1 MSLTSS
7 ATPLL
12 QRPLSSC
19 IKRLHATKPLTS
31 TSRSPACIRVRIR
44 AFSSHRVNMSNQVFI
59 VGASRTPVG
68 AKDGSLATLTAPQ
81 LGVVAVK
88 HALQKAG
95 VAPEKVEEIYLGNVV
110 QAGVGQS
117 PARQV
122 GIAAGIPESTD
133 ATTINKVCAS
143 GMKAIM
149 LASQSIQLGQ
159 RSVMVAGGM
168 ESMSQAPFLV
178 PRQTPAFGHFETKDS
193 LVVDGLFDVY
203 NKVPM
208 GNCAEHTAA
217 KHNITREDQDDFCL
231 SSYTRAEEAW
241 ASGAFDEEIAP
252 VTVKTRK
259 GDVVVKEDED
269 YKKLL
274 KDKFRTIRP
283 VFQKENGTVTAAN
296 ASSLNDGASAVVLAS
311 GEVVEKEGLKP
322 LARVLGYADAACAP
336 IDFPTAPTLAV
347 PLALKN
353 AGVSQDEIAL
363 WEFNEAFSVVG
374 CAAEKVLGL
383 DRSKVNV
390 KGGAVALGH
399 PIGSSGCRIVVTL
412 IHSLKKGEKGV
423 AAICNG
429 GGAAS
434 AIVVERL

>member
-1 MSLTSS
+1 MSTN
-7 ATPLL
+7 P
-12 QRPLSSC
+12 
-19 IKRLHATKPLTS
+19 
-31 TSRSPACIRVRIR
+31 VY
-44 AFSSHRVNMSNQVFI
+44 I
-59 VGASRTPVG
+59 VSASRTPIG
-68 AKDGSLATLTAPQ
+68 AKDGVLATLTAPQ

-88 HALQKAG
+88 HAIEKAG
-95 VAPEKVEEIYLGNVV
+95 VKPERVEELYLGNVV

-122 GIAAGIPESTD
+122 GIGAGIPESSD

-143 GMKAIM
+143 GLKAIM
-149 LASQSIQLGQ
+149 LASQNIQLGH
-159 RSVMVAGGM
+159 RGVMVAGGM
-168 ESMSQAPFLV
+168 ESMSQAPFLL
-178 PRQTPAFGHFETKDS
+178 PRKPPAFGHFETKDS

-203 NKVPM
+203 NKFPM

-217 KHNITREDQDDFCL
+217 QLSITREDQDDHCL
-231 SSYTRAEEAW
+231 SSYTRAEESW
-241 ASGAFDEEIAP
+241 AKGAFDDEIAP
-252 VTVKTRK
+252 VTVKGRK
-259 GDVVVKEDED
+259 GDTVVKEDEE

-274 KDKFRTIRP
+274 KDKFRSIRP
-283 VFQKENGTVTAAN
+283 VFVKENGTVTAAN
-296 ASSLNDGASAVVLAS
+296 ASTLNDGASAVVLAS

-322 LARVLGYADAACAP
+322 LAKILGFADAACAP

-363 WEFNEAFSVVG
+363 WEFNEAFSVVA
-374 CAAEKVLGL
+374 CAAEKVLGIP
-383 DRSKVNV
+383 REKVNV

-412 IHSLKKGEKGV
+412 VHALKKGEKGV

>member
-1 MSLTSS
+1 MVSFLTTLISS
-7 ATPLL
+7 AYSTIQPILTPDTH
-12 QRPLSSC
+12 Q
-19 IKRLHATKPLTS
+19 S
-31 TSRSPACIRVRIR
+31 TQSVY
-44 AFSSHRVNMSNQVFI
+44 I
-59 VGASRTPVG
+59 VSASRTPVG

-88 HALQKAG
+88 HALEKAG
-95 VAPEKVEEIYLGNVV
+95 VAPEKVEEVYLGNVV

-122 GIAAGIPESTD
+122 VIAAGIPESTD

-149 LASQSIQLGQ
+149 LASQNIQLGQ
-159 RSVMVAGGM
+159 RGIMVAGGM

-178 PRQTPAFGHFETKDS
+178 PRHPPGFGHFETKDS

-208 GNCAEHTAA
+208 GNCADATAQ
-217 KHNITREDQDDFCL
+217 KHQITREDQDDHCL
-231 SSYTRAEEAW
+231 SSYTRAEESW
-241 ASGAFDEEIAP
+241 AKGLFDDEIAP

-259 GDVVVKEDED
+259 GDIVVKEDED

-274 KDKFRTIRP
+274 KEKFRSIRP
-283 VFQKENGTVTAAN
+283 VFTKDGTVTAAN

-311 GEVVEKEGLKP
+311 GDVVEKEGLKP
-322 LARVLGYADAACAP
+322 LAKILGYADAACAP

-353 AGVSQDEIAL
+353 AGVSKEDIAL
-363 WEFNEAFSVVG
+363 WEFNEAFSVVA

-383 DRSKVNV
+383 DRSIINV

-412 IHSLKKGEKGV
+412 AHALKKGEKGV

-434 AIVVERL
+434 AIVIERL

>member
-1 MSLTSS
+1 MTLISF
-7 ATPLL
+7 
-12 QRPLSSC
+12 QQPLSSC
-19 IKRLHATKPLTS
+19 IKRFPATNLPRPRQVLHP
-31 TSRSPACIRVRIR
+31 RS
-44 AFSSHRVNMSNQVFI
+44 FSSHRVNMSNQVFI

-95 VAPEKVEEIYLGNVV
+95 VSPEKVEEIYLGNVV

-159 RSVMVAGGM
+159 RNVMVAGGM

-178 PRQTPAFGHFETKDS
+178 PRQTPAFGNFEAKDS

-241 ASGAFDEEIAP
+241 ASGAFDDEIAP

-274 KDKFRTIRP
+274 KDKFRSIRP

-311 GEVVEKEGLKP
+311 GDVVEKEGLKP

-374 CAAEKVLGL
+374 VAAEKVLGL
-383 DRSKVNV
+383 DRSKVNI

>member
-1 MSLTSS
+1 MSLYISFTSTIIRRSTSS
-7 ATPLL
+7 VSPKSL
-12 QRPLSSC
+12 
-19 IKRLHATKPLTS
+19 IKVLHNPHLKMS
-31 TSRSPACIRVRIR
+31 TQSVY
-44 AFSSHRVNMSNQVFI
+44 I
-59 VGASRTPVG
+59 VSASRTPVG
-68 AKDGSLATLTAPQ
+68 AKDGSLATLSAPQ

-88 HALQKAG
+88 HALEKANLS
-95 VAPEKVEEIYLGNVV
+95 PEKVEEVYLGNVV

-122 GIAAGIPESTD
+122 VIGAGIPESTD

-149 LASQSIQLGQ
+149 LASQNIQLGQ
-159 RSVMVAGGM
+159 RNIMVAGGM

-178 PRQTPAFGHFETKDS
+178 PRNPPGFGNFEAKDS

-208 GNCAEHTAA
+208 GNCADSTAQ
-217 KHNITREDQDDFCL
+217 KHQITREDQDDHCL
-231 SSYTRAEEAW
+231 SSYTRAEESW
-241 ASGAFDEEIAP
+241 KTGAFDEEIAP

-259 GDVVVKEDED
+259 GDIVVKEDED

-274 KDKFRTIRP
+274 KEKFRTIRP
-283 VFQKENGTVTAAN
+283 VFTKDGTVTAAN

-311 GEVVEKEGLKP
+311 GDVVEKEGLKP
-322 LARVLGYADAACAP
+322 LAKILGYADAACAP

-347 PLALKN
+347 PIALKN
-353 AGVSQDEIAL
+353 AGVSKEDIAL
-363 WEFNEAFSVVG
+363 WEFNEAFSVVAV
-374 CAAEKVLGL
+374 AAEKVLGL

>member
-1 MSLTSS
+1 MSISL
-7 ATPLL
+7 
-12 QRPLSSC
+12 LSSLVVRRSSSSC
-19 IKRLHATKPLTS
+19 SSSLHQLKRVTTLHHQ
-31 TSRSPACIRVRIR
+31 R
-44 AFSSHRVNMSNQVFI
+44 FNMSTQSVYI
-59 VGASRTPVG
+59 ISASRTPVG

-88 HALQKAG
+88 HALEKANLK
-95 VAPEKVEEIYLGNVV
+95 PEQVEEVYLGNVV

-122 GIAAGIPESTD
+122 VIGAGIPDSTD

-149 LASQSIQLGQ
+149 LADQNIRLGQ
-159 RSVMVAGGM
+159 RGIMVAGGM
-168 ESMSQAPFLV
+168 ESMSQAPFLS
-178 PRQTPAFGHFETKDS
+178 PRHPPAFGHFESKDS
-193 LVVDGLFDVY
+193 LIVDGLFDVY

-208 GNCAEHTAA
+208 GYCADSTAV
-217 KHNITREDQDDFCL
+217 KHQITREDQDDHCL
-231 SSYTRAEEAW
+231 SSYTRAEETW
-241 ASGAFDEEIAP
+241 KNGGFEDEIAP

-259 GDVVVKEDED
+259 GDVIVKEDED

-274 KDKFRTIRP
+274 KEKFRSIRP
-283 VFQKENGTVTAAN
+283 VFTKDGTVTAAN

-311 GEVVEKEGLKP
+311 GDVVEKEGLKP
-322 LARVLGYADAACAP
+322 LAKILGYADAACAP

-347 PLALKN
+347 PLALKH
-353 AGVSQDEIAL
+353 AGVNKEDIAL
-363 WEFNEAFSVVG
+363 WEFNEAFSVAA
-374 CAAEKVLGL
+374 CAAEKILGL

-412 IHSLKKGEKGV
+412 AHSLKKGEKGV

-434 AIVVERL
+434 AIVIERL

>member
-1 MSLTSS
+1 MSTQS
-7 ATPLL
+7 
-12 QRPLSSC
+12 
-19 IKRLHATKPLTS
+19 
-31 TSRSPACIRVRIR
+31 VY
-44 AFSSHRVNMSNQVFI
+44 I
-59 VGASRTPVG
+59 VSASRTPIG
-68 AKDGSLATLTAPQ
+68 AKDGALATLTAPQ

-88 HALQKAG
+88 HAIEKASLK
-95 VAPEKVEEIYLGNVV
+95 PEQIEEIYLGNVV

-122 GIAAGIPESTD
+122 GIGAGIPESTD

-149 LASQSIQLGQ
+149 LASQNIMLGQ
-159 RSVMVAGGM
+159 RGIMIAGGF
-168 ESMSQAPFLV
+168 ESMSQAPFLT
-178 PRQTPAFGHFETKDS
+178 PRHPPAFGHFEAKDS

-217 KHNITREDQDDFCL
+217 KHSITREDQDDFCL

-241 ASGAFDEEIAP
+241 AKGLFEEEIAP

-259 GDVVVKEDED
+259 GDVVVKEDEE

-274 KDKFRTIRP
+274 KEKFRSIRP

-311 GEVVEKEGLKP
+311 GDVVEKEGLKP
-322 LARVLGYADAACAP
+322 LAKILGFADAACAP

-353 AGVSQDEIAL
+353 AGVSKDDIAL

-374 CAAEKVLGL
+374 VAAERVLGL
-383 DRSKVNV
+383 DRSKVNI

-412 IHSLKKGEKGV
+412 VHALKKGEKGV

>member
-1 MSLTSS
+1 MLNTFNGLSTIIKRSTSS
-7 ATPLL
+7 RIHTQIPKLVL
-12 QRPLSSC
+12 HNQRF
-19 IKRLHATKPLTS
+19 KMS
-31 TSRSPACIRVRIR
+31 TQSVY
-44 AFSSHRVNMSNQVFI
+44 I
-59 VGASRTPVG
+59 VSASRTPVG
-68 AKDGSLATLTAPQ
+68 SKDGSLATLTAPQ

-88 HALQKAG
+88 HALEKANLS
-95 VAPEKVEEIYLGNVV
+95 ADKVEEVYLGNVV

-122 GIAAGIPESTD
+122 VIGAGIPDTTD

-149 LASQSIQLGQ
+149 LAAQNIQLGQ
-159 RSVMVAGGM
+159 RGIMVAGGM
-168 ESMSQAPFLV
+168 ESMSNAPFLV
-178 PRQTPAFGHFETKDS
+178 QRHLPAFGHSEAKDS

-208 GNCAEHTAA
+208 GNCAENTAA
-217 KHNITREDQDDFCL
+217 KHNITREDQDDHCL
-231 SSYTRAEEAW
+231 SSYTRAEESW
-241 ASGAFDEEIAP
+241 ANGAFNDEIAP

-274 KDKFRTIRP
+274 KDKFRSIRP

-311 GEVVEKEGLKP
+311 GDIVEKEGLKP
-322 LARVLGYADAACAP
+322 LAKILGFADAACAP

-347 PLALKN
+347 PAALKH
-353 AGVSQDEIAL
+353 AGVSKDDIAL
-363 WEFNEAFSVVG
+363 WEFNEAFSVVA

-412 IHSLKKGEKGV
+412 VHALKKGEKGV

-434 AIVVERL
+434 AIVIERL

>member
-1 MSLTSS
+1 MSLLLSHTVKRSS
-7 ATPLL
+7 SLSNAFRGI
-12 QRPLSSC
+12 QR
-19 IKRLHATKPLTS
+19 A
-31 TSRSPACIRVRIR
+31 
-44 AFSSHRVNMSNQVFI
+44 NMSNSVYI
-59 VGASRTPVG
+59 LGASRTPVG

-88 HALQKAG
+88 HALEKAG
-95 VAPEKVEEIYLGNVV
+95 VEPKRVEEIYMGNVV

-122 GIAAGIPESTD
+122 GIAAGIPNTTD

-149 LASQSIQLGQ
+149 FASQSIQLGQ
-159 RSVMVAGGM
+159 RGVMVAGGM
-168 ESMSQAPFLV
+168 ESMSQAPFLM
-178 PRQTPAFGHFETKDS
+178 PRNPPGFGHFEAKDS
-193 LVVDGLFDVY
+193 LVVDGLYDVY

-217 KHNITREDQDDFCL
+217 KHNITREDQDDHCL
-231 SSYTRAEEAW
+231 SSYTRAEESW
-241 ASGAFDEEIAP
+241 ASGAFNDEIAP

-274 KDKFRTIRP
+274 KEKFRSIRP

-322 LARVLGYADAACAP
+322 LAKILGYADAACDP
-336 IDFPTAPTLAV
+336 MDFPTAPTLAV

-363 WEFNEAFSVVG
+363 WEFNEAFSVVA

-434 AIVVERL
+434 AMVIERL